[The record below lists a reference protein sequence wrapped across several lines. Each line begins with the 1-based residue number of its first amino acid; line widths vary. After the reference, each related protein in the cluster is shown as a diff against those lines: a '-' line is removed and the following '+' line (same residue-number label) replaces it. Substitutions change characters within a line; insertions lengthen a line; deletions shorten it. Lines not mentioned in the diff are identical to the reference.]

1 MRRVIK
7 LPLRFKILIALL
19 LVVTIAV
26 SIITFTM
33 ARMFHSD
40 KTMYIHDLAS
50 LIALNSSQEAR
61 SIVNGY
67 REKLQV
73 FARLIYDRE
82 MKQDKKSKYVRQLF
96 VDFHEFVAIS
106 LYEEGLDPVTIYDIK
121 SLEEAGLTKDDFY
134 RYHNEYP
141 LPLEKIRTGEIF
153 VENSSLSELLPTLTI
168 AMAYKGTD
176 MDEPSVIEGIIRLD
190 ALIGLAKRSKV
201 FEVFMVDSRGNL
213 LAHRDVKR
221 VINRTKFDWLPD
233 MEGLK
238 KQLSV
243 GTAVEYTHHGME
255 MIGGFSRLEFSGIL
269 VGVQI
274 PKKAA
279 YLTARELLNTL
290 IIVSLILLVIS
301 AVTSLFWA
309 RRITRPIES
318 LSEATKEIG
327 KGHYNVNVNIK
338 TGDEIGGLAES
349 FSTMASELNYRE
361 QALRD
366 AQAALVQSEKMAA
379 FGQLGAGI
387 AHEVK
392 NPLAG
397 ILGFTQL
404 SLKKLDKE
412 DPLYENLSVIEK
424 ETKRCRTIID
434 NLMKFARQEKVAHE
448 LTDINTVV
456 EDAYTIL
463 HHQLGIHQVQVE
475 KDFSSD
481 LPKILINSNQIQQVL
496 MNFMINAQQAM
507 EGNPGL
513 IRLTTLLNEDGRV
526 EVRVSDNGSGI
537 PKNIQAK
544 IFEPFFTTK
553 QTGEGTGLGLSVS
566 YGIIKDHKGDI
577 KVESEPD
584 EGTTM
589 IISFPCPEPDDER
602 SAANYGLP

>member
-1 MRRVIK
+1 MRRLIK

-19 LVVTIAV
+19 LVVTVAV

-50 LIALNSSQEAR
+50 LIAVNSSQEAR

-82 MKQDKKSKYVRQLF
+82 MKQDKKSKYFRQLF
-96 VDFHEFVAIS
+96 EDFQEFVAITV
-106 LYEEGLDPVTIYDIK
+106 YEEGLEPVTIYDIK
-121 SLEEAGLTKDDFY
+121 SLDKAGLTKDDFY
-134 RYHNEYP
+134 QYHNEYP
-141 LPLEKIRTGEIF
+141 LPLDMIRAGEIF
-153 VENSSLSELLPTLTI
+153 VENSSLAEGLPTLTI
-168 AMAYKGTD
+168 AMAHKNAGA
-176 MDEPSVIEGIIRLD
+176 DEPSVIEGVIRLD
-190 ALIGLAKRSKV
+190 ALLGLASRSKV
-201 FEVFMVDSRGNL
+201 FEVFMIDSKGNL
-213 LAHRDVKR
+213 LAHRDVKQVVNR
-221 VINRTKFDWLPD
+221 VKVDWIPD

-238 KQLSV
+238 KQQSV
-243 GTAVEYTHHGME
+243 GTALEYAYRGLE

-279 YLTARELLNTL
+279 FLTARELLNTL
-290 IIVSLILLVIS
+290 IIVSLVLLVIS
-301 AVTSLFWA
+301 AVTGLFWA
-309 RRITRPIES
+309 RRLTRPIES
-318 LSEATKEIG
+318 LSDATKEIG
-327 KGHYNVNVNIK
+327 KGQYNVDVSIK
-338 TGDEIGGLAES
+338 TGDEIGGLADS
-349 FSTMASELNYRE
+349 FNTMASELDSRE

-397 ILGFTQL
+397 ILGFAQL
-404 SLKKLDKE
+404 SLRKLDKE

-434 NLMKFARQEKVAHE
+434 NLMKFARQEKVAYE
-448 LTDINTVV
+448 LTDINEVV

-475 KDFSSD
+475 KDFAPD
-481 LPKILINSNQIQQVL
+481 LPKIMINSNQIQQIL

-513 IRLTTLLNEDGRV
+513 VRLVTRLNEDGLV

-537 PKNIQAK
+537 PEDIREK

-553 QTGEGTGLGLSVS
+553 ATGKGTGLGLAVS
-566 YGIIKDHKGDI
+566 YGIIKDHRGDI
-577 KVESEPD
+577 TVESEPGK
-584 EGTTM
+584 GTTF
-589 IISFPCPEPDDER
+589 IVAFPAPEVLSE
-602 SAANYGLP
+602 

>member
-1 MRRVIK
+1 MRRLIK

-19 LVVTIAV
+19 LVVTVAV
-26 SIITFTM
+26 SIITFAM

-50 LIALNSSQEAR
+50 LIAVNSSQEAR

-82 MKQDKKSKYVRQLF
+82 MKQDKKSKYFRQLF
-96 VDFHEFVAIS
+96 EDFQEFVAITV
-106 LYEEGLDPVTIYDIK
+106 YEEGLEPVTIYDIK
-121 SLEEAGLTKDDFY
+121 SLDKAGLTKDDFY
-134 RYHNEYP
+134 HYHNEYP
-141 LPLEKIRTGEIF
+141 LPLDMIRAGEIF
-153 VENSSLSELLPTLTI
+153 VENSSLVEGLPTLTI
-168 AMAYKGTD
+168 AMAHKSAGA
-176 MDEPSVIEGIIRLD
+176 DEPSVIEGVIRLD
-190 ALIGLAKRSKV
+190 TLLGLARRSKV
-201 FEVFMVDSRGNL
+201 FEVFMIDSRGNL
-213 LAHRDVKR
+213 LAHRDVKQVVNR
-221 VINRTKFDWLPD
+221 VKVDWIPD

-238 KQLSV
+238 KQQSV
-243 GTAVEYTHHGME
+243 GTALEYAHSGLE

-279 YLTARELLNTL
+279 FLTARELLNTL
-290 IIVSLILLVIS
+290 IIVSLVLLVIS
-301 AVTSLFWA
+301 AVTGLFWA

-318 LSEATKEIG
+318 LSDATKEIG
-327 KGHYNVNVNIK
+327 KGQYNVDVSIK
-338 TGDEIGGLAES
+338 TGDEIGGLADS
-349 FSTMASELNYRE
+349 FNTMASELDSRE

-397 ILGFTQL
+397 ILGFAQL
-404 SLKKLDKE
+404 SLRKLDKE

-434 NLMKFARQEKVAHE
+434 NLMKFARQEKVAYE
-448 LTDINTVV
+448 LTDINRVV

-475 KDFSSD
+475 KEFAPD
-481 LPKILINSNQIQQVL
+481 LPRIMINSNQIQQIL
-496 MNFMINAQQAM
+496 MNFMINSQQAM
-507 EGNPGL
+507 GGQPGL
-513 IRLTTLLNEDGRV
+513 IRLTTRPGKDGTV
-526 EVRVSDNGSGI
+526 EVCVGDNGSGI
-537 PKNIQAK
+537 PKEIQAK

-566 YGIIKDHKGDI
+566 YGIIKDHNGDI
-577 KVESEPD
+577 RVESEPGK
-584 EGTTM
+584 GTTF
-589 IISFPCPEPDDER
+589 IIS
-602 SAANYGLP
+602 LPVPASDGQQTDTGDGIS